1 MCIVQVMKMAAGAIE
16 FVCLMFS
23 HLTDISNRL
32 DSNRCR
38 FNDKNLLKEAII
50 YIIKELVQPKK
61 SLNRDFYI

>member
-38 FNDKNLLKEAII
+38 FNDKNLLKEAIML
-50 YIIKELVQPKK
+50 YMYEDAVAMFV
-61 SLNRDFYI
+61 SNVTFT